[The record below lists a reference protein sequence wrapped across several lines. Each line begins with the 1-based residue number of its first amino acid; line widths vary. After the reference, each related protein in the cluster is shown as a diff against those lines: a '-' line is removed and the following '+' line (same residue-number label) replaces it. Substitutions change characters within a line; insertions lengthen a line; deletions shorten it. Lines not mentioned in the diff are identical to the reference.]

1 MTGETLQKK
10 RLQIGL
16 TQAQLAKLS
25 GFNQMYI
32 SQMERGSKP
41 IPEKTAKL
49 LGEILEKASGMD
61 AITIH
66 NIDAK
71 GYSAVAVGRGAI
83 AKSGSATKSV
93 LGEVPTWAK
102 KLQESIDTTNAL
114 LLKILERIG

>member
-1 MTGETLQKK
+1 MTGEALQKK
-10 RLQIGL
+10 RLQVGL

-32 SQMERGSKP
+32 SQMERGTKP
-41 IPEKTAKL
+41 IPEKTSKL
-49 LGEILEKASGMD
+49 LVEILEKASGMD

-71 GYSAVAVGRGAI
+71 GHSAVVVGRGAV
-83 AKSGSATKSV
+83 AKLGSTKKSAP
-93 LGEVPTWAK
+93 EVPEWAK

-114 LLKILERIG
+114 LLKILERMG